1 MLCPVLALQPV
12 PLLLHAQ
19 ASAAPF
25 YLRAGY
31 SVEGAPFEEAGI
43 PHVAMRKAL

>member
-1 MLCPVLALQPV
+1 MAAAKARGDASV
-12 PLLLHAQ
+12 LLHAQ
-19 ASAAPF
+19 SSAAPF